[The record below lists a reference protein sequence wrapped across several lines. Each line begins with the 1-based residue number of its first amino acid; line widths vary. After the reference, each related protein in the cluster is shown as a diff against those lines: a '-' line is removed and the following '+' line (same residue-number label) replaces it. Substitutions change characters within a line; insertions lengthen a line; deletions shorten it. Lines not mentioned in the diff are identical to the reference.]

1 VAQVTLSFENQTL
14 VRYAGGYTA
23 SELQRAQR
31 QAQQQR
37 QQAEQQARV
46 AHLTAFID
54 RFRAQAT
61 KARQVQSRI
70 KALERLA
77 EIAPLRMNRAASFT
91 LPDPGDSPDPLILA
105 RDLQAGYGDVP
116 VLGGVS
122 LTIERGARIGLLGRN
137 GAGKSTLVR
146 TLVGELPAL
155 GGECRPARSL
165 RIGYFAQHGVESL
178 REDDSPLAFFQRASP
193 QARESALRDELG
205 RFGFAGDDALR
216 PIGPMSGGEKARLV
230 LASIVRTRPH
240 LLVLDEPTNHLDAA
254 TRDALTDALADFDG
268 ALLLVSHDRYLLRA
282 SVDRFVLV
290 HDGLAEP
297 FDGDLDDYLAWLQ
310 RGPAQATARGA
321 GLAAANGQ
329 PGPEA
334 GSIARTDR
342 REERRLAAARR
353 SALSERLRPLER
365 ELQQAESRLQ
375 AIDAHLAQIESTL
388 SDAAVY
394 RDPARA
400 ADLGRERTRLAQ
412 EKETLET
419 RWLELADQRE
429 QLQREAAAA

>member
-1 VAQVTLSFENQTL
+1 
-14 VRYAGGYTA
+14 
-23 SELQRAQR
+23 
-31 QAQQQR
+31 
-37 QQAEQQARV
+37 
-46 AHLTAFID
+46 
-54 RFRAQAT
+54 
-61 KARQVQSRI
+61 
-70 KALERLA
+70 
-77 EIAPLRMNRAASFT
+77 
-91 LPDPGDSPDPLILA
+91 
-105 RDLQAGYGDVP
+105 
-116 VLGGVS
+116 
-122 LTIERGARIGLLGRN
+122 
-137 GAGKSTLVR
+137 
-146 TLVGELPAL
+146 
-155 GGECRPARSL
+155 
-165 RIGYFAQHGVESL
+165 VESL